1 MNDDRRPT
9 TDDQPA
15 APHGPGARPHGV
27 DLHIE
32 ELVLHGFNPGDRY
45 RFGAAVEAELARLF
59 AERGVS
65 PSLARGGEQ
74 ATLDGGS
81 FDAAPGAGPEGIG
94 GQVAQAVYG
103 GLNR

>member
-1 MNDDRRPT
+1 MNDDARLAVEGQRDRRS
-9 TDDQPA
+9 A
-15 APHGPGARPHGV
+15 I

-45 RFGAAVEAELARLF
+45 RIGAAVEAGLARLF

-65 PSLARGGEQ
+65 PSLARGGEL

-81 FDAAPGAGPEGIG
+81 FDVAPGASPEGVG
-94 GQVAQAVYG
+94 GQVARALYG

>member
-15 APHGPGARPHGV
+15 APHDPSARPHGV

-45 RFGAAVEAELARLF
+45 RIGAAVEAELARLF
-59 AERGVS
+59 AERAVS
-65 PSLARGGEQ
+65 PSLARGGEMT
-74 ATLDGGS
+74 TLDGGS
-81 FDAAPGAGPEGIG
+81 FHVAPGAGPEGVG
-94 GQVAQAVYG
+94 GQVARAVHG
-103 GLNR
+103 GLTR

>member
-1 MNDDRRPT
+1 MNDGGRLAMEEQRDRRH
-9 TDDQPA
+9 A
-15 APHGPGARPHGV
+15 V

-32 ELVLHGFNPGDRY
+32 ELVLDGFNPGDRH
-45 RFGAAVEAELARLF
+45 RIGAAVEAELARLF

-65 PSLARGGEQ
+65 PSLAWGAEL

-81 FDAAPGAGPEGIG
+81 FDVAPGAGPEQVG